1 MKIIFGILASSNE
14 NYDEFKNIWISN
26 INKFKSG
33 QQKDFIDFYF
43 IYTEPRL
50 QNTCIDCN
58 TYYDYYSKYTENDS
72 IMNSF
77 VKRTV
82 SLLDHLKSA
91 DKLGDFFIRTNLS
104 TLFDF
109 NMLLKWMERIPKH
122 NLIAGSVIDYI
133 NSIYN
138 NFSGT
143 NIILTR
149 ELVEFLLLNQ
159 KHILDESILSGD
171 DQRISSLIVENTNV
185 NILIVKR
192 LDFVEFKLTNVSP
205 YVAPCIAFQNTSNS
219 VNLFCYR
226 FKTLNRELDIKVM
239 KRLEN
244 EINSENFNLN
254 TFINSLLN
262 NPDLPY
268 NKIFAQNTEY
278 DKLIDKLLQFK
289 REPETMKHNRYQGVK
304 FNSILKT

>member
-1 MKIIFGILASSNE
+1 M
-14 NYDEFKNIWISN
+14 
-26 INKFKSG
+26 
-33 QQKDFIDFYF
+33 
-43 IYTEPRL
+43 
-50 QNTCIDCN
+50 
-58 TYYDYYSKYTENDS
+58 
-72 IMNSF
+72 
-77 VKRTV
+77 
-82 SLLDHLKSA
+82 
-91 DKLGDFFIRTNLS
+91 
-104 TLFDF
+104 
-109 NMLLKWMERIPKH
+109 
-122 NLIAGSVIDYI
+122 
-133 NSIYN
+133 
-138 NFSGT
+138 
-143 NIILTR
+143 
-149 ELVEFLLLNQ
+149 
-159 KHILDESILSGD
+159 
-171 DQRISSLIVENTNV
+171 